1 MNSFKGEGPN
11 RVRLVRPS
19 FFIFAVV
26 PLALLFTYQTYG
38 LPHPIWSYAWIDQG
52 QGYGPLKQ
60 RHYTRC
66 TYLGPYG
73 AFTDHRPADGTCHWF
88 VMVKKKEN
96 GS

>member
-1 MNSFKGEGPN
+1 MISFKRNTPN
-11 RVRLVRPS
+11 RVPWVRPS
-19 FFIFAVV
+19 FFVFVLV
-26 PLALLFTYQTYG
+26 PLALWLIYQAYG

-52 QGYGPLKQ
+52 QGYGPLKH

-73 AFTDHRPADGTCHWF
+73 AFTDRHPADGTCHWF
-88 VMVKKKEN
+88 VLRKNKEN